1 VSSPVQSIVVWSY
14 RRRWTIICGTIAL
27 VAAASLGLRRI
38 TFDND
43 VTNLL
48 PRDGRAIP
56 AFRTYLQRFGSL
68 DQLLVVFTAPEGQSA
83 ADYSREIDGW
93 VTALRAA
100 PEIQRVDAGT
110 AGPDRDWAWLSERVL
125 LLMQGA
131 ALDTALARLHPDGM
145 RAALESSRQ
154 LLSVPSPAIE
164 QIVRQDPLDFFG
176 LLRQQ
181 LGGARAGFSIGL
193 TEAGYVTPD
202 GRRRLVIAKPR
213 RPPYDTR
220 FSRALWQRLET
231 IRASGIEAASGEE
244 GGSGRSRLDVMFAG
258 GHLIALE
265 TEALVRRESIWNGV
279 GSLIFILPLLFLVF
293 RSLWLFACGA
303 LPSLASLALV
313 LGLMGLAGATLSA
326 AATGAAAMLFG
337 LGVDGVV
344 LMYVAYGAA
353 LAAGRTKQE
362 AIASLGGPSAS
373 MLLGMLTTAATF
385 YGLVFVDFPALRQL
399 GLLIGHSMVA
409 CGVLTLI
416 LIPALL
422 PHRASARAR
431 FTPLEW
437 RWLADWIRHRRALL
451 LGATAVLTILL
462 GAASFKLRV
471 NASLDRLKS
480 TTPAA
485 QTEERVRQMFGLPS
499 DIHIVVQEGS
509 DLEPL
514 LQENERFVA
523 RLREQAPSL
532 AIDGSSTLLP
542 SRARQAEIRARLTEA
557 PSVAAV
563 VGALDRE
570 AAAAG
575 FKPQAFRPFIDR
587 VPRLLAPDQ
596 ALTFEDFHRH
606 GLGDL
611 LERFVVHDANR
622 WTLASYAFPA
632 NEREADV
639 LQRTAA
645 QYPGLTVTG
654 LTPVNRELA
663 ARFAPQFVRGLV
675 IGSVIV
681 LILIG
686 VSFRDWKLSALA
698 TIPTIVGLIWTA
710 GFLAL
715 AGISLDLFAVFA
727 VITFVGIGIDYGIHM
742 VHRYQHEGDA
752 SSAIAQLAPVI
763 VVAGAI
769 TLLGYGTLITSSY
782 PPLQSMGIVS
792 VVSVTAL
799 VAASVLMLPALL
811 ELVHAPG
818 PSGQSSSR

>member
-1 VSSPVQSIVVWSY
+1 M
-14 RRRWTIICGTIAL
+14 IICGTIAL

-68 DQLLVVFTAPEGQSA
+68 DQLLVVFTAPAGQSA

-93 VTALRAA
+93 VTALRAS
-100 PEIQRVDAGT
+100 PEIQSVDAGT
-110 AGPDRDWAWLSERVL
+110 AGPDRDWAWLSERAL
-125 LLMQGA
+125 LLMHGT
-131 ALDTALARLHPDGM
+131 ALESALARLHPDGM
-145 RAALESSRQ
+145 RAALENSRQ

-193 TEAGYVTPD
+193 TDAGYVTPD

-220 FSRALWQRLET
+220 FSRALWRRLET
-231 IRASGIEAASGEE
+231 IRASGIDAASGEE
-244 GGSGRSRLDVMFAG
+244 GGGSGRSRLDVMFAG

-265 TEALVRRESIWNGV
+265 TESLVRRESIWNGV
-279 GSLIFILPLLFLVF
+279 GSLVFILPLLFIVF

-313 LGLMGLAGATLSA
+313 LGLMGLARATLSA

-353 LAAGRTKQE
+353 LAAGRTKQD
-362 AIASLGGPSAS
+362 AVASLGGPSAS

-385 YGLVFVDFPALRQL
+385 YGLVFVDFPTLRQL

-422 PHRASARAR
+422 PHRATARAR

-451 LGATAVLTILL
+451 LGATVVLTILL

-485 QTEERVRQMFGLPS
+485 QTEERVRQIFGLPS
-499 DIHIVVQEGS
+499 DIYIVVQEGA

-542 SRARQAEIRARLTEA
+542 SRARQAETRARVTAA
-557 PSVAAV
+557 PSAPAV
-563 VGALDRE
+563 VAALDRE
-570 AAAAG
+570 ASAAG
-575 FKPQAFRPFIDR
+575 FKPEAFRPFIDR
-587 VPRLLAPDQ
+587 VPQLLAPDQ
-596 ALTFEDFHRH
+596 AVTFEDFHRH

-611 LERFVVHDANR
+611 LERFVVRDANR

-681 LILIG
+681 LILIV

-698 TIPTIVGLIWTA
+698 TIPTVVGLIWTA

-715 AGISLDLFAVFA
+715 AGVSLDLFAVFA

-769 TLLGYGTLITSSY
+769 TLLGYGTLIGSSY

-792 VVSVTAL
+792 VVSVIAL

-811 ELVHAPG
+811 ELVHAPD
-818 PSGQSSSR
+818 PSAASSDR